1 MNASAQVGDPSQ
13 VETPEHVAC
22 EPHVTEPGHVRTFWH
37 VSETHDGLLQVGC
50 GPHVAVRSQVVL
62 PWHVIAPTTHVFAPA
77 QVTLPAHVCPL
88 LHVADPTQL
97 MNPAHVLK
105 FGQVLPP
112 HVPAGAHVAAP
123 AHVPKTRHEGF
134 GAHEATP
141 AQVGF
146 PGMVAGTQRIAQL
159 AAAIVGVGGQ
169 FISPGQLGDPSQVT
183 QLAARQLSNPGKVGG
198 GGTSSQFTASHELKF
213 DHVIQAGPLSQ
224 LTEPSIVMHDPDGQV

>member
-1 MNASAQVGDPSQ
+1 VS
-13 VETPEHVAC
+13 
-22 EPHVTEPGHVRTFWH
+22 TFWQ
-37 VSETHDGLLQVGC
+37 VSEKHDGLLQVGF
-50 GPHVAVRSQVVL
+50 GPHVAEISQVVL

-77 QVTLPAHVCPL
+77 QVTFPAHVCPL
-88 LHVADPTQL
+88 LHVAEPTQL

-112 HVPAGAHVAAP
+112 QVPAGAHVGAP

-183 QLAARQLSNPGKVGG
+183 QLTARQLSNPGKVGG
-198 GGTSSQFTASHELKF
+198 GGTSSQFTTSHEVKL
-213 DHVIQAGPLSQ
+213 DHVMQAGPFPQ
-224 LTEPSIVMHDPDGQV
+224 LIVPSIVIQDPDGHV